1 MPDLLYNDMVP
12 QKQLVM
18 KFYCGINYASL
29 FSQNMKFSLFYIFKR
44 ALTKSFSSF
53 LSKVWLIERKA
64 AVIIGLRHCK
74 NIHKSGLE
82 RPSCF
87 AFFDYFENSLCK
99 SQSIFFSFCRTIF
112 GWHFELF
119 ALHLLKSPTFEWAFH
134 MMVER
139 ARELLHFKFI
149 W

>member
-12 QKQLVM
+12 QKQLAM

-74 NIHKSGLE
+74 NIQKWPGKALLF
-82 RPSCF
+82 CF
-87 AFFDYFENSLCK
+87 LRLFWKFFMQVTIN
-99 SQSIFFSFCRTIF
+99 FFSFCRTIF

-119 ALHLLKSPTFEWAFH
+119 ALHLLKSRTFEWAFH